1 MPSSHAKLSPSSAAR
16 WIACPASVKMSEG
29 VPDYESPAAR
39 EGTFAHALAEVEVR
53 NAFNQIGAADYA
65 AEVDQWLAEVG
76 AEYTPDQIREMEVNV
91 SDYVDLVVER
101 SKVYP
106 DTVVFVE
113 RRVNTGVPASWGTSD
128 TILVSPDHVEI
139 IDFKY
144 GKGVFVAAKGN
155 PQLRLY
161 ACGALDEYGA
171 LLGDPQTVY
180 ATVFQP
186 RLENVSTETLT
197 ADQLRFWRE
206 EVATPQAVEA
216 LSDNPRF
223 GPSEDTCRWC
233 PAAGFCRPRTD
244 HVIRE
249 EFGGEPDALSPEEIG
264 YWLGR
269 FKEVRAWADAVEK
282 EALDMLYERG
292 EEIPGWKA
300 VLSGGQR
307 KITDPAAATAALADY
322 GFDEDE
328 VSVRKM
334 AGLGVLDKLV
344 GGKEELQA
352 LLGDLLTKTPGRPSL
367 ATAEDGRPAISSQA
381 DALADLD
388 DLGD

>member
-1 MPSSHAKLSPSSAAR
+1 MPTTHAKLSPSSASR
-16 WIACPASVKMSEG
+16 WLACPASVQMSEG

-39 EGTFAHALAEVEVR
+39 EGTFAHALAELEVR
-53 NAFNQIGAADYA
+53 AAFNQISGPDYSA
-65 AEVDQWLAEVG
+65 GLAQWHEEVA
-76 AEYTPDQIREMEVNV
+76 AEYTPDQVREMEVNV
-91 SDYVDLVVER
+91 ADYVDLVVDR
-101 SKVYP
+101 AKSYP

-128 TILVSPDHVEI
+128 TIVVSPEHVEI

-144 GKGVFVAAKGN
+144 GKGVFVEATGN

-171 LLGDPQTVY
+171 LLGDPQTVLM
-180 ATVFQP
+180 TVFQP

-206 EVATPQAVEA
+206 EVATPLAEEA

-223 GPSEDTCRWC
+223 GPSDDTCRWC
-233 PAAGFCRPRTD
+233 PAAGFCRARTEY
-244 HVIRE
+244 VTRT
-249 EFGGEPDALSPEEIG
+249 EFGGEPDSLTPEEMG

-269 FKEVRAWADAVEK
+269 FKEIRSWADAVER
-282 EALDMLYERG
+282 EALDKLYDRG
-292 EEIPGWKA
+292 EAIPGWKA
-300 VLSGGQR
+300 VLSGGRRQ
-307 KITDPAAATAALADY
+307 ITDTDRAAAVLADH
-322 GFDEDE
+322 GFAEDE
-328 VSVRKM
+328 VVVRKM

-367 ATAEDGRPAISSQA
+367 APAEDGRTATNKET
-381 DALADLD
+381 DVLD
-388 DLGD
+388 DLDGDI